1 MKEGGI
7 FRRHFYILGL
17 VLKNRRIYLPVLL
30 AYILL
35 AYVSPLVLLVFPRYI
50 IDDLANRAPIDAVLR
65 KTALMAFLYLAA
77 YLCSHALGAV
87 KANLETGLKARLN
100 VALCEKCMRL
110 EYADLEDGEVVNS
123 INSARMA
130 VSGGL
135 TNTQALGLSG
145 EQGIGGYFTQLADIV
160 SNILKGVTYLYIL
173 GRLQAWM
180 IAVILLGLAL
190 VCVCSRA
197 RKRADMELR
206 NYTAPF
212 LRKDQYC
219 KRVLRSFEA
228 GKDIRLYNLEEW
240 LINKFSECNDR
251 YIQAKNE
258 YRNKFVLA
266 SIVSILCNVAV
277 VFCAYASLIF
287 LLADGLVTVGEFT
300 MIAGAVV
307 SLFGCA
313 TALITAF
320 MNLDILGI
328 YMSDFRKIM
337 LRKEDMSREE
347 CMSRGEGVSREEEM
361 SCGEGVV
368 RKEAMSCGE
377 DVACEECVAREED
390 MSCGE
395 GVACEE
401 RMSCGEGVARGERM
415 SRKVEAG
422 ILKRGH
428 GIRGCGGQQE
438 GSRHLEKGNHEIVF
452 DKVSFTYKNAGQEAL
467 KEISVTIKSGDTI
480 SVVGANGAG
489 KSTFVKLLTGLY
501 RPTRGK
507 IYIDGHPMQEY
518 RREDIVDN
526 MGVLF
531 QDFKVYAMT
540 AQENVAMS
548 EGCQRELFERS
559 IEASGIRER
568 IEKLPERERTPLLG
582 FFKGK
587 EEAFSG
593 GEEQKLALARALY
606 KDTKILILDEP
617 AAALDALAE
626 SGLYERMLGQIQDRT
641 VLFVSHRMACARFC
655 RRILVF
661 DQGSIVESG
670 AHDELIGRGGLYAKM
685 WNAQVRYYHQEAKG

>member
-50 IDDLANRAPIDAVLR
+50 IDDLANRAPMDAVLR

-135 TNTQALGLSG
+135 TYTQALGLSG

-347 CMSRGEGVSREEEM
+347 
-361 SCGEGVV
+361 
-368 RKEAMSCGE
+368 
-377 DVACEECVAREED
+377 
-390 MSCGE
+390 

-401 RMSCGEGVARGERM
+401 RMSHGEGVARGERM

-501 RPTRGK
+501 RPTRGT

>member
-50 IDDLANRAPIDAVLR
+50 IDDLANRAPMDAILR

-135 TNTQALGLSG
+135 TYTQALGLSG

-347 CMSRGEGVSREEEM
+347 
-361 SCGEGVV
+361 
-368 RKEAMSCGE
+368 
-377 DVACEECVAREED
+377 
-390 MSCGE
+390 

-422 ILKRGH
+422 ILKG
-428 GIRGCGGQQE
+428 GIESGAVE

-452 DKVSFTYKNAGQEAL
+452 DKVSFTYKNAGHEAL

-501 RPTRGK
+501 RPTRGT

>member
-50 IDDLANRAPIDAVLR
+50 IDDLANRAPMDAVLR

-135 TNTQALGLSG
+135 TYTQALGLSG

-347 CMSRGEGVSREEEM
+347 
-361 SCGEGVV
+361 
-368 RKEAMSCGE
+368 
-377 DVACEECVAREED
+377 
-390 MSCGE
+390 

-401 RMSCGEGVARGERM
+401 RMSHGEGVARGERM

-422 ILKRGH
+422 ILKGDIES
-428 GIRGCGGQQE
+428 GAVE

-501 RPTRGK
+501 RPTRGT

-670 AHDELIGRGGLYAKM
+670 SHDELIGRGGLYAKM
-685 WNAQVRYYHQEAKG
+685 WNAQVRYYHQEANG

>member
-50 IDDLANRAPIDAVLR
+50 IDDLANRAPMDAVLK

-135 TNTQALGLSG
+135 TYTQALGLSG

-160 SNILKGVTYLYIL
+160 SNILKGATYLYIL

-347 CMSRGEGVSREEEM
+347 
-361 SCGEGVV
+361 
-368 RKEAMSCGE
+368 
-377 DVACEECVAREED
+377 
-390 MSCGE
+390 

-401 RMSCGEGVARGERM
+401 RMSHGEGVARGERM

-501 RPTRGK
+501 RPTRGT

-568 IEKLPERERTPLLG
+568 IEKLPEREGTPLLG

-685 WNAQVRYYHQEAKG
+685 WNAQVRYYHQEANG